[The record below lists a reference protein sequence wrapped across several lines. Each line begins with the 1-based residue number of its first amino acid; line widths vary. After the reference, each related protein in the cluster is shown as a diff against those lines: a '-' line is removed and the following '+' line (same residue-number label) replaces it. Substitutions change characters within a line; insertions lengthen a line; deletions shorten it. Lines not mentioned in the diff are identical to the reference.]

1 MSCDRV
7 ANDPAKTVIL
17 QYIKHIKL
25 TCIFQ
30 ICIMLYVNYIYSLKH
45 L

>member
-17 QYIKHIKL
+17 QYIKYIKL

-30 ICIMLYVNYIYSLKH
+30 ICIMYVNYIYSLKH